1 MSVIEALT
9 AQHRGSFKM
18 RPSPK
23 RILLLGLVLVAGAAA
38 QAGYVRVN
46 EPNPNDPMDAAIFRL
61 DNGLTVYL
69 TENHETP
76 RFYAEIAVRA
86 GSVQDPAESTGLAHY
101 LEHLLFK
108 GSERLGTLDY
118 TSERVYLDYISDLYE
133 LLFREHHPQRRAALY
148 AQINEASIRAAAYA
162 VPNELDRLY
171 NGMGATGLNA
181 HTSDEE
187 TVYKVDLPANRLE
200 HWAALESDRFAAPVF
215 RLFQTELETVCE
227 EVNRAFDN
235 KHFMIHRA
243 VERRLFKA
251 HPYGQQ
257 PTIGLPE
264 HIKNPSLRNIG
275 KYFSTYYVP
284 NNMGIFIS
292 GDIDIDATIALIDR
306 SFSRWR
312 PGELPENKTWEE
324 APLAGREYVECTY
337 EGEEYALLAFRTVAR
352 SHADAEALLV
362 LDMILDNATAGLI
375 NLNLNQA
382 QRVREAGSFPAQMND
397 YGAQYLWGVPKDGQ
411 TLDEVEQLLLEQ
423 IEIIKHGDFED
434 WILPAIIND
443 FKKRIKGGIEDNA
456 ARVSMMRESFIGFED
471 WDHAVA
477 QLERLERVRKEDVMR
492 VASAYFSGGYV
503 AGYRK
508 DAPHQSPLYEKP
520 DLATI
525 EIDPNRES
533 AFGRQ
538 IATMPA
544 VPIEPV
550 FVNPETDYRK
560 IEDPNGVTL
569 YYAPNPL
576 NDLFSLTFSI
586 DLGKRQ
592 DDRIGVAAALLEKA
606 GTARLAP
613 GDLRKEWYKLGT
625 DFSIVAGDD
634 ETMVSISGLDE
645 NFGASLAL
653 LIECLRTPASDEAT
667 LEELKRIIL
676 KSREDAQKQ
685 PDTLM
690 RALFLYNRYGDQ
702 SPYLRR
708 LPRPA
713 VKALTLEELLGL
725 IRGLLDYKRTVFYTG
740 SLPLET
746 VQSALAQHCPAA
758 APLADPP
765 PYTFLRARAPEQT
778 EIYFYD
784 KEMAQAH
791 IRIEFGDVE
800 FDEALT
806 PASQLFNEYFGGGM
820 AGVVFQELR
829 EARALAYSA
838 GARFSAG
845 SRRGDQYIMSGGIE
859 TQADKTVEAV
869 ATFISLFD
877 QMPASPERFALAKE
891 SLINLYRT
899 GKVGFREVCGV
910 VRSWERL
917 GLAPDPREERLRHIL
932 DGDLDDLMAFYE
944 GHIGSKP
951 KLISIVGDKSKIDM
965 AGLSAIAPVTQM
977 TPEQLFT
984 P

>member
-1 MSVIEALT
+1 
-9 AQHRGSFKM
+9 M
-18 RPSPK
+18 RPLPRHS
-23 RILLLGLVLVAGAAA
+23 LCLGFLLVLCAAA
-38 QAGYVRVN
+38 AHAGYVRVN
-46 EPNPNDPMDAAIFRL
+46 PPNPNDPMNAAIFRL

-108 GSERLGTLDY
+108 GSERLGTLGY
-118 TSERVYLDYISDLYE
+118 ASERVYLDYISDLYE
-133 LLFREHHPQRRAALY
+133 LLFHEHHPQRRAALY
-148 AQINEASIRAAAYA
+148 AQINEASLRAAAYA

-171 NGMGATGLNA
+171 NGMGATDLNA

-243 VERRLFKA
+243 VERQLFKV

-275 KYFSTYYVP
+275 GFFSTYYVP
-284 NNMGIFIS
+284 NNMAIFIS
-292 GDIDIDATIALIDR
+292 GDINTDAAIAVIDR
-306 SFSRWR
+306 YFSAWQ
-312 PGELPENKTWEE
+312 PAELPGKKTWQE
-324 APLAGREYVECTY
+324 APISGREYVECTY
-337 EGEEYALLAFRTVAR
+337 EGEEYALLAFRTASR
-352 SHADAEALLV
+352 GHADAEALLV

-397 YGAQYLWGVPKDGQ
+397 HGAQYLWGVPKDGQ
-411 TLDEVEQLLLEQ
+411 TLEEVEQLLLEQ
-423 IEIIKHGDFED
+423 LEIVKKGEFED

-443 FKKRIKGGIEDNA
+443 FKKRIKGGVEDNA
-456 ARVSMMRESFIGFED
+456 ARVSMMRESFVGFED

-477 QLERLERVRKEDVMR
+477 QLERLERVTKEDVMR
-492 VASAYFSGGYV
+492 VAAAYFSGGYV

-508 DAPHQSPLYEKP
+508 DAPHQSPLYDKP
-520 DLATI
+520 GLAAI

-533 AFGRQ
+533 EFGGQ
-538 IATMPA
+538 IAAMPA
-544 VPIEPV
+544 APIEPE
-550 FVNPETDYRK
+550 FVNPETGYRK
-560 IEDPNGVTL
+560 LEDPNGVTL

-576 NDLFSLTFSI
+576 NDLFSLTISV
-586 DLGKRQ
+586 DLGRRQ

-606 GTARLAP
+606 GTERLAP
-613 GDLRKEWYKLGT
+613 GALRKEWYRLGT
-625 DFSIVAGDD
+625 DFAVVAGDD

-645 NFGASLAL
+645 NFAPSLAL
-653 LIECLRTPASDEAT
+653 LVECLRAPASDDAT
-667 LEELKRIIL
+667 LEQLKQIIL

-690 RALFLYNRYGDQ
+690 RALFLYNRYGEQ

-708 LPRPA
+708 LPGPA
-713 VKALTLEELLGL
+713 VQALTLDELLGL
-725 IRGLLDYKRTVFYTG
+725 VRGLLDYERAVFYTG

-746 VQSALAQHCPAA
+746 VQAALADQCPAK
-758 APLADPP
+758 APLTDPP
-765 PYTFLRARAPEQT
+765 PYEFLRARTPEQT
-778 EIYFYD
+778 EICFFN

-791 IRIEFGDVE
+791 IRIEFGGVE

-806 PASQLFNEYFGGGM
+806 PSSQLFNEYFGGGM

-845 SRRGDQYIMSGGIE
+845 NRRGDQYLMAGGIE
-859 TQADKTVEAV
+859 TQADKTIEAV
-869 ATFISLFD
+869 TAFVNLFD
-877 QMPASPERFALAKE
+877 EMPVSQDRFTLAKD

-899 GKVGFREVCGV
+899 GKAGFREVCGV
-910 VRSWERL
+910 VRAWERL
-917 GLAPDPREERLRHIL
+917 GLTPDPRRERFQRIIES
-932 DGDLDDLMAFYE
+932 DMDDLMSFYRD
-944 GHIGSKP
+944 HIGNKP

-965 AGLSAIAPVTQM
+965 AGLGAIAPLTEL
-977 TPEQLFT
+977 TPERLFT